1 MLALAALTGWKLAWG
16 STRLVGKRRR
26 SSLDDEA
33 YLVSKLGLYNNN
45 LCKRVPM
52 LESCAGVSGV
62 EHLHITGVEGPGGED
77 RRQQAE
83 KGQVLQ
89 SE

>member
-1 MLALAALTGWKLAWG
+1 
-16 STRLVGKRRR
+16 
-26 SSLDDEA
+26 
-33 YLVSKLGLYNNN
+33 
-45 LCKRVPM
+45 M

-62 EHLHITGVEGPGGED
+62 KNLHITGAGGPGGED

-83 KGQVLQ
+83 KGLVLQ